1 MRTEKSPSGPWGV
14 MASFDSP
21 GQLLS
26 AIARAKQAGYKDME
40 AYTPY
45 PNEEVIEALGHH
57 HSKVPLLT
65 LVAALAGGCGGFA
78 LASWVSMQAY
88 PMNIGGRPLMSWVAF
103 IPVTFETTVL
113 AAGLT
118 AAIGMILLNGL
129 PEPYHPVF
137 NAPGFERAS
146 QDRFFLCIEAT
157 DPRFDSKEAR
167 SFLSTLHPIEVVD
180 VAP

>member
-1 MRTEKSPSGPWGV
+1 MKANATAQGPWGV

-21 GQLLS
+21 GQLLA
-26 AIARAKQAGYKDME
+26 AISKAKQAGYKAME

-65 LVAALAGGCGGFA
+65 LVAALAGGFGGFS
-78 LASWVSMQAY
+78 LASWVSLQAY
-88 PMNIGGRPLMSWVAF
+88 PMNIGGRPLLSWVSF

-157 DPRFDSKEAR
+157 DPKFDPSTTR

>member
-1 MRTEKSPSGPWGV
+1 MKAEETHKGPWGV

-26 AIARAKQAGYKDME
+26 AIGKAKQAGYKEME
-40 AYTPY
+40 AYTPF
-45 PNEEVIEALGHH
+45 PQEEVIEALGHH
-57 HSKVPLLT
+57 HSKVPLFT
-65 LVAALAGGCGGFA
+65 LLAALAGGVGGFG
-78 LASWVSMQAY
+78 LASWVSLVAY

-113 AAGLT
+113 LAGLT

-146 QDRFFLCIEAT
+146 QDRFFLCIEAK
-157 DPRFDSKEAR
+157 DPKFEPQSTKK
-167 SFLSTLHPIEVVD
+167 FLSTLNPIEVVE